1 MKKVLAIDMGATSIR
16 GIIGYIEDGK
26 FKTEEVMRM
35 SHQIEKI
42 DGKAKW
48 QWEAL
53 LSKIVETIDKNAHQ
67 IASVGIDTWG
77 VDFGLLGADGNLVD
91 TPLSYRDPNHAQG
104 HRLALEK
111 MSEEEIFLHTGNQVM
126 NINTLFQLL
135 SYRYHYPKVWEKV
148 NTILM
153 MPDLFGYMLTGEKV
167 GEETI
172 WSTSQILDLKTVEYS
187 PAILEKMQLQR
198 SLFPKI
204 IKAGE
209 ITGNTRNAKIETL
222 KTHNIDVV
230 AVCGH
235 DTASAVLLTEAFY
248 EKDCMFLSC
257 GTWSLIGGLVD
268 KVVISEEVYQKTL
281 TNELGYDSKSMFFK
295 NITGLYLFEKYKSQ
309 LEKEWGRKIG
319 FAEITDYVM
328 TAEPTTLMVDMEE
341 EVFGREDVQ
350 VKTAIAE
357 YLQKTNRPLPEDD
370 MAYFQVIYN
379 SLVEKY
385 AQTKQA
391 IEEITGRPFRKVHMI
406 GGGAKSS
413 YLCQRIAD
421 RLGLPVIAGPF
432 EATALGNILIQL
444 KAMGE
449 IESVESGLALALK
462 SEEIMSYEPKTGIGE
477 R

>member
-16 GIIGYIEDGK
+16 GIIGYVEDGK
-26 FKTEEVMRM
+26 LKMEEVMRM
-35 SHQIEKI
+35 PHQIVKE

-48 QWEAL
+48 QWQAL
-53 LSKIVETIDKNAHQ
+53 LNKIVETIDENAEQ
-67 IASVGIDTWG
+67 ISSVGVDTWG
-77 VDFGLLGADGNLVD
+77 VDFGLLDAEGNLID
-91 TPLSYRDPNHAQG
+91 SPLAYRDPKHATG
-104 HRLALEK
+104 HKLALEK

-126 NINTLFQLL
+126 DINTLFQAV
-135 SYRYHYPKVWEKV
+135 SYRHHYPADWEK
-148 NTILM
+148 TKTMLM
-153 MPDLFGYMLTGEKV
+153 MPDLFQYMFTGERV

-172 WSTSQILDLKTVEYS
+172 WSTSQILDLKTADYS
-187 PAILEKMQLQR
+187 KAILEKMGFDR

-209 ITGNTRNAKIETL
+209 ITGNTQNAKIEKL
-222 KTHNIDVV
+222 RKHNIDVV
-230 AVCGH
+230 SVCGH

-268 KVVISEEVYQKTL
+268 KVVISKEVYQKTL

-309 LEKEWGRKIG
+309 LEEEWGRKIS
-319 FAEITDYVM
+319 FSEITDYV
-328 TAEPTTLMVDMEE
+328 TSAEPTGVTIDMEHE
-341 EVFGREDVQ
+341 AFGREDVV
-350 VKTAIAE
+350 VKTAITE
-357 YLQKTNRPLPEDD
+357 YLQKTGQDLPQEE

-385 AQTKQA
+385 LQTKEA

-413 YLCQRIAD
+413 YLCQLIAD
-421 RLGLPVIAGPF
+421 RLKLPVVAGPF

-449 IESVESGLALALK
+449 IASVEEGLALAQAAEDIK
-462 SEEIMSYEPKTGIGE
+462 SYLPS
-477 R
+477 